1 MQFAPEACKPPRQ
14 RRSRPNARERKR
26 VMCNDDKEKKEEIK
40 APIEEICANSED
52 LAAELVNDDSE
63 IEPTSGFFFTSQRW
77 H

>member
-1 MQFAPEACKPPRQ
+1 
-14 RRSRPNARERKR
+14 
-26 VMCNDDKEKKEEIK
+26 MCNDDKEKKEEIK

-52 LAAELVNDDSE
+52 LAAELVNDDSD